1 MSAEPPQRARQDRAV
16 ETEAAL
22 KEAARRVFTRAGYLN
37 ARIADITAEAGR
49 STGAFYRH
57 FAGKE
62 ELLLALL
69 TDWVTEATGQVASTA
84 PQPGVTPREALR
96 PPIAVYWQVYATH
109 LAEIRALHEASQVN
123 PMFAERLAEF
133 RHGALGPLRNQLTR
147 LRTAGFTLAGEPA
160 VLAVACNVLLEGF
173 CELWH
178 KTGGRPGGHPI
189 GAEEAVDTLTTMLLH
204 GLVPDVFDPD
214 SRKLAEPR
222 LRILTSENEP
232 GVLGEYAAALGTGLA
247 AETSRTYLSKVRGY
261 LAWLDDGAALTDPA
275 ARDRAVLAY
284 RSHLADTLGRSA
296 TTVNT
301 ALAAVDDFYTRRGL
315 GPAPVERL
323 PVHRDSPRVLSAKDL
338 RRWQRAAAALSPRDR
353 AIALTPLHTG
363 MRIAEVVALDV
374 TDVDRLPP
382 ALREACHAWLAERA
396 TWPNA
401 AGTPALFLNKRGGRL
416 TTRAAT
422 TIFTT
427 IDTAVTA
434 DVLRRSFHS

>member
-1 MSAEPPQRARQDRAV
+1 MSTEPPRRARQDRAV

-22 KEAARRVFTRAGYLN
+22 KEAARRVFARSGYLN

-49 STGAFYRH
+49 SAGAFYRH

-69 TDWVTEATGQVASTA
+69 TDWVTEATGQVAATA

-96 PPIAVYWQVYATH
+96 PPIAVYWQVYGAH
-109 LAEIRALHEASQVN
+109 LAEIQALRQASQVN

-133 RHGALGPLRNQLTR
+133 RHGALGPIRNQLTR

-178 KTGGRPGGHPI
+178 RTGGRPGGHPI
-189 GAEEAVDTLTTMLLH
+189 SDEEAVDTLTTMLLH

-222 LRILTSENEP
+222 LRIAASEKEP
-232 GVLGEYAAALGTGLA
+232 DILGEYAAALRTGLA
-247 AETSRTYLSKVRGY
+247 AETSRTYLSKVRGF

-284 RSHLADTLGRSA
+284 RSHLTDTLGRSA

-315 GPAPVERL
+315 GPASVERV
-323 PVHRDSPRVLSAKDL
+323 PVRRDAPRVLTAAEL
-338 RRWQRAAAALSPRDR
+338 RRWERAAAVQSARDR
-353 AIALTPLHTG
+353 AIALTPRHTG
-363 MRIAEVVALDV
+363 MRIAEVVALDL

-382 ALREACHAWLAERA
+382 ALRDVCQSWLAERA

-401 AGTPALFLNKRGGRL
+401 SGTAALFLNQRGGRL

-427 IDTAVTA
+427 IDPTVTA
-434 DVLRRSFHS
+434 DIVRRSHSG